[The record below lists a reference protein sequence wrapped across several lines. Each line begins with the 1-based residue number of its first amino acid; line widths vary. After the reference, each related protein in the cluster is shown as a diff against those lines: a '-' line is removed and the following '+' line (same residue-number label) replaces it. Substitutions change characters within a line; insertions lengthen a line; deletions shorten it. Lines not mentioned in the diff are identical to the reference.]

1 MVVSWRNK
9 TISVVKDVKKWFF
22 CPVILL
28 CVGMSNFMLSSLHYS
43 DFHAQV
49 QHRLLSITIL
59 ACLIFSTK
67 SNKSGSMN
75 LFKKNI
81 LYILNKGSLWF
92 LWFIFFVR
100 TYLGISGNGSHAQQ
114 ALHYFMASR
123 WIKLLKAFILT

>member
-59 ACLIFSTK
+59 ACLIFSTQ

-81 LYILNKGSLWF
+81 LYILNKGSLWC

-114 ALHYFMASR
+114 ALHYSMASR